1 MPGSHISSSEM
12 QDECPTWDLSD
23 LYNDIDDQAIIRD
36 LDFCR
41 REAGRLEAAWRGN
54 IASASADDL
63 ASLISDY
70 EAVLEAL
77 GKAQSHAQLL
87 FAAST
92 TDPSISRHSQS
103 MREAGAQIGA
113 MLLFVE
119 LEIANLDAQHIDMLA
134 KTPSL
139 AQWQPWLRRV
149 RAWAPHQLS
158 PDMEKMLAERAPS
171 GRGAWVRLFDE
182 TAAGMRF
189 PFGGADVTEAEILNS
204 LSSADAGERKEA
216 GASLSG
222 TLKANERLLS
232 LVLNTIAKDK
242 EVEDRWRQFKRPVA
256 SRNLDNDVDDEV
268 VDALVAAVDDRN
280 ADLAHRYYRLKAGWL
295 GGKSIDWW
303 DRNAPLP
310 DDDDR
315 MFSWDDAQ
323 QLVLDAFNGFDPE
336 MADLAVPFFSQNWID
351 AAPRAGKSSGAFS
364 HPVTPSAHPYILM
377 NFSGK
382 SRDVMTLAH
391 EMGHGIHQ
399 RLAAE
404 RGYLMSDTPLTLA
417 ETASVFAEMLAFRR
431 LVDATDDPAIRRRL
445 LAGKVEDMLN
455 TVVRQIA
462 FHNFE
467 TRLHDA
473 RRIAELTAEE
483 ISDIW
488 METQRAALGPAV
500 TIGDDYRPIWGYI
513 PHFVHT
519 PFYVYAYAFGDCL
532 VNALWQSYQNAQATG
547 DADGFVTSYR
557 NLLQAGGTE
566 RYDTALARFGLD
578 PRDPAF
584 WSMGL
589 DMISGMIDELEGL
602 S

>member
-1 MPGSHISSSEM
+1 MPDS
-12 QDECPTWDLSD
+12 CPTWDLTD
-23 LYNDIDDQAIIRD
+23 LYEGIGDDAIAAD
-36 LDFCR
+36 LARCR
-41 REAGRLEAAWRGN
+41 REAERMESAWQGKIGN
-54 IASASADDL
+54 ATPQDL
-63 ASLISDY
+63 ATLIADY
-70 EAVLEAL
+70 EQVLEAL

-92 TDPSISRHSQS
+92 TDAQIARHHQSI
-103 MREAGAQIGA
+103 REASADIGA
-113 MLLFVE
+113 RLLFVE
-119 LEIANLDAQHIDMLA
+119 LEIAAL
-134 KTPSL
+134 PSDHVDRL
-139 AQWQPWLRRV
+139 LETAEFAVWQPWLRRV
-149 RAWAPHQLS
+149 RAFAPHQLS
-158 PDMEKMLAERAPS
+158 PDMERMLAERAPS

-182 TAAGMRF
+182 TAAGLRF
-189 PFGGADVTEAEILNS
+189 PFGDAEVTEAEVLNK
-204 LSSADAGERKEA
+204 LSSPDADERREA
-216 GASLSG
+216 GASLSQ

-242 EVEDRWRQFKRPVA
+242 EVEDRWRGFARPVA
-256 SRNLDNDVDDEV
+256 SRNLDNDVDDQT

-280 ADLAHRYYRLKAGWL
+280 ADLSHRYYRLKAGWM
-295 GGKSIDWW
+295 GGDTLNWW

-310 DDDDR
+310 SDDDR
-315 MFSWDDAQ
+315 KFSWDEAR
-323 QLVLDAFNGFDPE
+323 QLVLASFDGFDPQ
-336 MADLAVPFFSQNWID
+336 MAAQAEPFFTRNWID
-351 AAPRAGKSSGAFS
+351 AEPRAGKSSGAFS

-399 RLAAE
+399 RLAAD

-417 ETASVFAEMLAFRR
+417 ETASVFAEMLTFRR
-431 LVDATDDPAIRRRL
+431 LVDSTDDPAIRQRL

-455 TVVRQIA
+455 TVVRQVA

-467 TRLHDA
+467 TRFHDA
-473 RRIAELTAEE
+473 RRNAELTSDE

-488 METQRAALGPAV
+488 METQRAALGPAIK
-500 TIGDDYRPIWGYI
+500 TGDDYRPIWGYI

-532 VNALWQSYQNAQATG
+532 VNALWQTYQSAQADG
-547 DADGFVTSYR
+547 QAADFVASYR
-557 NLLQAGGTE
+557 SLLQAGGTE
-566 RYDTALARFGLD
+566 RYDIALQRFGLD

>member
-1 MPGSHISSSEM
+1 MPDS
-12 QDECPTWDLSD
+12 CPTWDLTD
-23 LYNDIDDQAIIRD
+23 LYEGIGDDAI
-36 LDFCR
+36 
-41 REAGRLEAAWRGN
+41 AA
-54 IASASADDL
+54 DL
-63 ASLISDY
+63 ARCRGEAERMERGWQGKIGDATPQDLATLIADY
-70 EAVLEAL
+70 EQVLEAL

-92 TDPSISRHSQS
+92 TDAQIARHHQSI
-103 MREAGAQIGA
+103 REASADIGA
-113 MLLFVE
+113 RLLFVE
-119 LEIANLDAQHIDMLA
+119 LEIAALPSDHVDRLLE
-134 KTPSL
+134 TPEF
-139 AQWQPWLRRV
+139 AAWQPWLRWV
-149 RAWAPHQLS
+149 RAFAPHQLS
-158 PDMEKMLAERAPS
+158 PDMERMLAERAPS

-182 TAAGMRF
+182 TAAGLRF
-189 PFGGADVTEAEILNS
+189 PFGDAEVTEAEVLNK
-204 LSSADAGERKEA
+204 LSSPDADERREA
-216 GASLSG
+216 GASLSQ

-242 EVEDRWRQFKRPVA
+242 EVEDRWRGFARPVA
-256 SRNLDNDVDDEV
+256 SRNLDNDVDDQT

-280 ADLAHRYYRLKAGWL
+280 ADLSHRYYRLKAGWM
-295 GGKSIDWW
+295 GGDTLNWW

-310 DDDDR
+310 SDDDR
-315 MFSWDDAQ
+315 KFSWDEAR
-323 QLVLDAFNGFDPE
+323 QLVLASFDGFDPQ
-336 MADLAVPFFSQNWID
+336 MAAQAEPFFTRNWID
-351 AAPRAGKSSGAFS
+351 AEPRAGKSSGAFS

-399 RLAAE
+399 RLAAD

-417 ETASVFAEMLAFRR
+417 ETASVFAEMLTFRR
-431 LVDATDDPAIRRRL
+431 LVDSTDDPAIRQRL

-455 TVVRQIA
+455 TVVRQVA

-467 TRLHDA
+467 TRFHDA
-473 RRIAELTAEE
+473 RRNAELTSDE

-488 METQRAALGPAV
+488 METQRAALGPAIK
-500 TIGDDYRPIWGYI
+500 TGDDYRPIWGYI

-532 VNALWQSYQNAQATG
+532 VNALWQTYQSAQADG
-547 DADGFVTSYR
+547 QAADFVASYR
-557 NLLQAGGTE
+557 SLLQAGGTE
-566 RYDTALARFGLD
+566 RYDIALQRFGLD

>member
-1 MPGSHISSSEM
+1 MPDS
-12 QDECPTWDLSD
+12 CPTWDLTD
-23 LYNDIDDQAIIRD
+23 LYDGIADGAIAADIAA
-36 LDFCR
+36 CR
-41 REAGRLEAAWRGN
+41 QEAEQLEAAWQGRLADADGAALAGL
-54 IASASADDL
+54 IA
-63 ASLISDY
+63 DY
-70 EAVLEAL
+70 ERILEML

-92 TDPSISRHSQS
+92 TDSQIARHHQSI
-103 MREAGAQIGA
+103 REASADIGA
-113 MLLFVE
+113 RLLFIE
-119 LEIANLDAQHIDMLA
+119 LELAALDDAHVTQLLDTPALA
-134 KTPSL
+134 V
-139 AQWQPWLRRV
+139 WQPWLRRV
-149 RAWAPHQLS
+149 RAWAPHQLA
-158 PDMEKMLAERAPS
+158 PDMERMLAERAPS

-182 TAAGMRF
+182 TAAALRF
-189 PFGGADVTEAEILNS
+189 PFGGADVTEAEILNALSSPNGDERRAAGES
-204 LSSADAGERKEA
+204 LST
-216 GASLSG
+216 
-222 TLKANERLLS
+222 TLKDNERLLS

-242 EVEDRWRQFKRPVA
+242 EVEDRWRGFARPVD
-256 SRNLDNDVDDEV
+256 SRNLDNDVDDDT
-268 VDALVAAVDDRN
+268 VDALVGAVDSRN
-280 ADLAHRYYRLKAGWL
+280 ADLAHRYYRLKAGWM
-295 GGKSIDWW
+295 GGETINWW

-310 DDDDR
+310 GGDDR
-315 MFSWDDAQ
+315 QFSWDEAR
-323 QLVLDAFNGFDPE
+323 QLVLDSFAGFDQQ
-336 MADLAVPFFSQNWID
+336 MAEQAEPFFSRNWID
-351 AAPRAGKSSGAFS
+351 AEPRAGKSSGAFS

-399 RLAAE
+399 RLAAD

-431 LVDATDDPAIRRRL
+431 LVDSADDPAIRRRL

-467 TRLHDA
+467 TRFHDA
-473 RRIAELTAEE
+473 RRNAELTAEE

-488 METQRAALGPAV
+488 METQRAALGPSVV
-500 TIGDDYRPIWGYI
+500 TGDDYRPIWGYI

-532 VNALWQSYQNAQATG
+532 VNALWQSYQLAQVGGQAP
-547 DADGFVTSYR
+547 DFVNGYR

-566 RYDTALARFGLD
+566 RYDVALQRFDLD

-584 WSMGL
+584 WSLGL

>member
-1 MPGSHISSSEM
+1 MPDS
-12 QDECPTWDLSD
+12 CPTWDLTD
-23 LYNDIDDQAIIRD
+23 LYEGIGDDAIAAD
-36 LDFCR
+36 LARCR
-41 REAGRLEAAWRGN
+41 REAERMESAWQGKIGN
-54 IASASADDL
+54 ATPQDL
-63 ASLISDY
+63 ATLIADY
-70 EAVLEAL
+70 EQVLEAL

-92 TDPSISRHSQS
+92 TDAQIARHHQSI
-103 MREAGAQIGA
+103 REASADIGA
-113 MLLFVE
+113 RLLFVE
-119 LEIANLDAQHIDMLA
+119 LEIAALPSDHVDRLLE
-134 KTPSL
+134 TPEF
-139 AQWQPWLRRV
+139 AAWQPWLRRV
-149 RAWAPHQLS
+149 RAFAPHQLS
-158 PDMEKMLAERAPS
+158 PDMERMLAERAPS

-182 TAAGMRF
+182 TAAGLRF
-189 PFGGADVTEAEILNS
+189 PFGDAEVTEAEVLNK
-204 LSSADAGERKEA
+204 LSSPDADERREA
-216 GASLSG
+216 GASLSQ

-242 EVEDRWRQFKRPVA
+242 EVEDRWRGFARPVA
-256 SRNLDNDVDDEV
+256 SRNLDNDVDDQT

-280 ADLAHRYYRLKAGWL
+280 ADLSHRYYRLKAGWM
-295 GGKSIDWW
+295 GGDTLNWW

-310 DDDDR
+310 SDDDR
-315 MFSWDDAQ
+315 KFSWDEAR
-323 QLVLDAFNGFDPE
+323 QLVLASFDGFDPQ
-336 MADLAVPFFSQNWID
+336 MAAQAEPFFTRNWID
-351 AAPRAGKSSGAFS
+351 AEPRAGKSSGAFS

-399 RLAAE
+399 RLAAD

-417 ETASVFAEMLAFRR
+417 ETASVFAEMLTFRR
-431 LVDATDDPAIRRRL
+431 LVDSTDDPGIRQRL

-455 TVVRQIA
+455 TVVRQVA

-467 TRLHDA
+467 TRFHDA
-473 RRIAELTAEE
+473 RRNAELTSDE

-488 METQRAALGPAV
+488 METQRAALGPAIK
-500 TIGDDYRPIWGYI
+500 TGDDYRPIWGYI

-532 VNALWQSYQNAQATG
+532 VNALWQTYQSAQADG
-547 DADGFVTSYR
+547 QAADFVASYR
-557 NLLQAGGTE
+557 SLLQAGGTE
-566 RYDTALARFGLD
+566 RYDIALQRFGLD

>member
-1 MPGSHISSSEM
+1 MES
-12 QDECPTWDLSD
+12 
-23 LYNDIDDQAIIRD
+23 
-36 LDFCR
+36 
-41 REAGRLEAAWRGN
+41 AWQGKIGN
-54 IASASADDL
+54 ATPQDL
-63 ASLISDY
+63 ATLIADY
-70 EAVLEAL
+70 EQVLEAL

-92 TDPSISRHSQS
+92 TDAQIARHHQSI
-103 MREAGAQIGA
+103 REASADIGA
-113 MLLFVE
+113 RLLFVE
-119 LEIANLDAQHIDMLA
+119 LEIAAL
-134 KTPSL
+134 PSDHVDRL
-139 AQWQPWLRRV
+139 LETAEFAAWQPWLRRV
-149 RAWAPHQLS
+149 RAFAPHQLS
-158 PDMEKMLAERAPS
+158 PDMERMLAERAPS

-182 TAAGMRF
+182 TAAGLRF
-189 PFGGADVTEAEILNS
+189 PFGDAEVTEAEVLNK
-204 LSSADAGERKEA
+204 LSSPDADERREA
-216 GASLSG
+216 GASLSQ

-242 EVEDRWRQFKRPVA
+242 EVEDRWRGFARPVA
-256 SRNLDNDVDDEV
+256 SRNLDNDVDDQT
-268 VDALVAAVDDRN
+268 VDALVAAVEDRN
-280 ADLAHRYYRLKAGWL
+280 ADLSHRYYRLKAGWM
-295 GGKSIDWW
+295 GGDTLNWW

-310 DDDDR
+310 SDDDR
-315 MFSWDDAQ
+315 KFSWDEAR
-323 QLVLDAFNGFDPE
+323 QLVLASFDGFDPQ
-336 MADLAVPFFSQNWID
+336 MAAQAEPFFTRNWID
-351 AAPRAGKSSGAFS
+351 AEPRAGKSSGAFS

-399 RLAAE
+399 RLAAD

-417 ETASVFAEMLAFRR
+417 ETASVFAEMLTFRR
-431 LVDATDDPAIRRRL
+431 LVDSTDDPAIRQRL

-455 TVVRQIA
+455 TVVRQVA

-467 TRLHDA
+467 TRFHDA
-473 RRIAELTAEE
+473 RRNAELTSDE

-488 METQRAALGPAV
+488 METQRAALGPAIK
-500 TIGDDYRPIWGYI
+500 TGDDYRPIWGYI

-532 VNALWQSYQNAQATG
+532 VNALWQTYQSAQADG
-547 DADGFVTSYR
+547 QAADFVASYR
-557 NLLQAGGTE
+557 SLLQAGGTE
-566 RYDTALARFGLD
+566 RYDIALQRFGLD

>member
-1 MPGSHISSSEM
+1 MPDS
-12 QDECPTWDLSD
+12 CPTWDLTD
-23 LYNDIDDQAIIRD
+23 LYDGIADGAIAADIAACQQ
-36 LDFCR
+36 
-41 REAGRLEAAWRGN
+41 EAEQLEAAWQGRLADADGAALAGL
-54 IASASADDL
+54 IA
-63 ASLISDY
+63 DY
-70 EAVLEAL
+70 ERILEIL

-92 TDPSISRHSQS
+92 TDSQIARHHQSI
-103 MREAGAQIGA
+103 REASADIGA
-113 MLLFVE
+113 RLLFIE
-119 LEIANLDAQHIDMLA
+119 LELAALDDAHVTQLLDTPALA
-134 KTPSL
+134 V
-139 AQWQPWLRRV
+139 WQPWLRRV
-149 RAWAPHQLS
+149 RAWAPHQLA
-158 PDMEKMLAERAPS
+158 PDMERMLAERAPS

-182 TAAGMRF
+182 TAAALRF
-189 PFGGADVTEAEILNS
+189 PFGGADVTEAEILNALSSPNGDERRAAGES
-204 LSSADAGERKEA
+204 LST
-216 GASLSG
+216 
-222 TLKANERLLS
+222 TLKDNERLLS

-242 EVEDRWRQFKRPVA
+242 EVEDRWRGFARPVD
-256 SRNLDNDVDDEV
+256 SRNLNNDVDDDT
-268 VDALVAAVDDRN
+268 VDALVGAVDSRN
-280 ADLAHRYYRLKAGWL
+280 ADLAHRYYRLKAGWM
-295 GGKSIDWW
+295 GGEAINWW

-310 DDDDR
+310 GGDDR
-315 MFSWDDAQ
+315 QFSWDEAR
-323 QLVLDAFNGFDPE
+323 QLVLDSFAGFDQQ
-336 MADLAVPFFSQNWID
+336 MAEQAVPFFSRNWID
-351 AAPRAGKSSGAFS
+351 AEPRAGKSSGAFS

-399 RLAAE
+399 RLAAD

-431 LVDATDDPAIRRRL
+431 LVDSADDPAIRRRL

-467 TRLHDA
+467 TRFHDA
-473 RRIAELTAEE
+473 RRNAELTAEE

-488 METQRAALGPAV
+488 METQRAALGPSVV
-500 TIGDDYRPIWGYI
+500 TGDDYRPIWGYI

-532 VNALWQSYQNAQATG
+532 VNALWQSYQLAQAG
-547 DADGFVTSYR
+547 GQAADFVTGYR

-566 RYDTALARFGLD
+566 RYDVALQRFDLD

-584 WSMGL
+584 WSLGL

>member
-1 MPGSHISSSEM
+1 MPDS
-12 QDECPTWDLSD
+12 CPTWDLTD
-23 LYNDIDDQAIIRD
+23 LYDGIADGAIAADIAACGQ
-36 LDFCR
+36 
-41 REAGRLEAAWRGN
+41 EAEQLEAAWQGRLAVADGAALAGL
-54 IASASADDL
+54 IA
-63 ASLISDY
+63 DY
-70 EAVLEAL
+70 ERILEML

-92 TDPSISRHSQS
+92 TDSQIARHHQSI
-103 MREAGAQIGA
+103 REASADIGA
-113 MLLFVE
+113 RLLFIE
-119 LEIANLDAQHIDMLA
+119 LELAALDDAHVTQLLDTPALA
-134 KTPSL
+134 V
-139 AQWQPWLRRV
+139 WQPWLRRV
-149 RAWAPHQLS
+149 RAWAPHQLA
-158 PDMEKMLAERAPS
+158 PDMERMLAERAPS

-182 TAAGMRF
+182 TAAALRF
-189 PFGGADVTEAEILNS
+189 PFGEADVTEAEILNALSSPNGDERRAAGES
-204 LSSADAGERKEA
+204 LSA
-216 GASLSG
+216 
-222 TLKANERLLS
+222 TLKENERLLS

-242 EVEDRWRQFKRPVA
+242 EVEDRWRGFARPVDA
-256 SRNLDNDVDDEV
+256 RNLDNDVDDDT
-268 VDALVAAVDDRN
+268 VDALVGAVDSRN
-280 ADLAHRYYRLKAGWL
+280 ADLAHRYYRLKAGWM
-295 GGKSIDWW
+295 GSETINWW

-310 DDDDR
+310 GGDDR
-315 MFSWDDAQ
+315 QFSWDEAR
-323 QLVLDAFNGFDPE
+323 QLVLDSFAGFDKD
-336 MADLAVPFFSQNWID
+336 MAEQAEPFFSRNWID
-351 AAPRAGKSSGAFS
+351 AEPRAGKSSGAFS

-399 RLAAE
+399 RLAAD

-431 LVDATDDPAIRRRL
+431 LVDSADNPATRRRL

-467 TRLHDA
+467 TRFHNA
-473 RRIAELTAEE
+473 RRNAELTTEE

-488 METQRAALGPAV
+488 METQRAALGPSVV
-500 TIGDDYRPIWGYI
+500 TGDDYRPIWGYI

-532 VNALWQSYQNAQATG
+532 VNALWQSYQLAQAG
-547 DADGFVTSYR
+547 GQAADFVTGYR

-566 RYDTALARFGLD
+566 RYDVALRRFDLD

-584 WSMGL
+584 WSLGL
-589 DMISGMIDELEGL
+589 DMISGMIDELQGL

>member
-1 MPGSHISSSEM
+1 MPDS
-12 QDECPTWDLSD
+12 CPTWDLTD
-23 LYNDIDDQAIIRD
+23 LYDGIADGAIAADIAA
-36 LDFCR
+36 CR
-41 REAGRLEAAWRGN
+41 QEAEQLEAAWQGRLADADGAALAGL
-54 IASASADDL
+54 IA
-63 ASLISDY
+63 DY
-70 EAVLEAL
+70 ERILEML

-92 TDPSISRHSQS
+92 NDSQIARHHQSI
-103 MREAGAQIGA
+103 REASADIGA
-113 MLLFVE
+113 RLLFIE
-119 LEIANLDAQHIDMLA
+119 LELAALDNAHVTQLLDTPALA
-134 KTPSL
+134 V
-139 AQWQPWLRRV
+139 WQPWLRRV
-149 RAWAPHQLS
+149 RAWAPHQLA
-158 PDMEKMLAERAPS
+158 PDMERMLAERAPS

-182 TAAGMRF
+182 TAAALRF
-189 PFGGADVTEAEILNS
+189 PFGGADVTEAEILNALSSPNGDERRAAGES
-204 LSSADAGERKEA
+204 LSK
-216 GASLSG
+216 
-222 TLKANERLLS
+222 TLKDNERLLS

-242 EVEDRWRQFKRPVA
+242 EVEDRWRGFARPVD
-256 SRNLDNDVDDEV
+256 SRNLDNDVDDDT
-268 VDALVAAVDDRN
+268 VDALVGAVDSRN
-280 ADLAHRYYRLKAGWL
+280 ADLAHRYYRLKAGWM
-295 GGKSIDWW
+295 GGETINWW

-310 DDDDR
+310 GGDDR
-315 MFSWDDAQ
+315 QFSWDEAR
-323 QLVLDAFNGFDPE
+323 QLVLDSFAGFDQQ
-336 MADLAVPFFSQNWID
+336 MAEQAEPFFSRNWID
-351 AAPRAGKSSGAFS
+351 AEPRAGKSSGAFS

-399 RLAAE
+399 RLAAD

-431 LVDATDDPAIRRRL
+431 LVDSADNPATRRRL

-467 TRLHDA
+467 TRFHDA
-473 RRIAELTAEE
+473 RRNAELTAEE

-488 METQRAALGPAV
+488 METQRAALGPSVV
-500 TIGDDYRPIWGYI
+500 TGDDYRPIWGYI

-532 VNALWQSYQNAQATG
+532 VNALWQSYQLAQAG
-547 DADGFVTSYR
+547 GQAADFVTGYR

-566 RYDTALARFGLD
+566 RYDVALQRFDLD

-584 WSMGL
+584 WSLGL

>member
-1 MPGSHISSSEM
+1 MPDS
-12 QDECPTWDLSD
+12 CPTWDLTD
-23 LYNDIDDQAIIRD
+23 LYDGIADGAIAADIAA
-36 LDFCR
+36 CR
-41 REAGRLEAAWRGN
+41 QEAEQLEAAWQGRLADADGAALAGL
-54 IASASADDL
+54 IA
-63 ASLISDY
+63 DY
-70 EAVLEAL
+70 ERILEML

-92 TDPSISRHSQS
+92 TESQIARHHQSI
-103 MREAGAQIGA
+103 REASADIGA
-113 MLLFVE
+113 RLLFIE
-119 LEIANLDAQHIDMLA
+119 LELAALDDAHVTQLLDTPALA
-134 KTPSL
+134 V
-139 AQWQPWLRRV
+139 WQPWLRRV
-149 RAWAPHQLS
+149 RAWAPHQLA
-158 PDMEKMLAERAPS
+158 PDMERMLAERAPS

-182 TAAGMRF
+182 TAAALRF
-189 PFGGADVTEAEILNS
+189 PFGGADVTEAEILNALSSPNGDERRAAGES
-204 LSSADAGERKEA
+204 LST
-216 GASLSG
+216 
-222 TLKANERLLS
+222 TLKDNERLLS

-242 EVEDRWRQFKRPVA
+242 EVEDRWRGFARPVD
-256 SRNLDNDVDDEV
+256 SRNLDNDVDDDT
-268 VDALVAAVDDRN
+268 VDALVGAVDSRN
-280 ADLAHRYYRLKAGWL
+280 ADLAHRYYRLKAGWM
-295 GGKSIDWW
+295 GGETINWW

-310 DDDDR
+310 GGDDR
-315 MFSWDDAQ
+315 QFSWDEAR
-323 QLVLDAFNGFDPE
+323 QLVLDSFAGFDQQ
-336 MADLAVPFFSQNWID
+336 MAEQAEPFFSRNWID
-351 AAPRAGKSSGAFS
+351 AEPRAGKSSGAFS

-399 RLAAE
+399 RLAAD

-431 LVDATDDPAIRRRL
+431 LVDSADNLATRRRL

-467 TRLHDA
+467 TRFHDA
-473 RRIAELTAEE
+473 RRNAELTAEE

-488 METQRAALGPAV
+488 METQRAALGPSVV
-500 TIGDDYRPIWGYI
+500 TGDDYRPIWGYI

-532 VNALWQSYQNAQATG
+532 VNALWQSYQLAQAG
-547 DADGFVTSYR
+547 GQAADFVTGYR

-566 RYDTALARFGLD
+566 RYDVALQRFDLD

-584 WSMGL
+584 WSLGL

>member
-1 MPGSHISSSEM
+1 MPDS
-12 QDECPTWDLSD
+12 CPTWDLTD
-23 LYNDIDDQAIIRD
+23 LYDGIADGAIAADIAACGQ
-36 LDFCR
+36 
-41 REAGRLEAAWRGN
+41 EAEQLEAAWQGRLADADGAALAGL
-54 IASASADDL
+54 IA
-63 ASLISDY
+63 DY
-70 EAVLEAL
+70 ERILEML

-92 TDPSISRHSQS
+92 TDSQIARHHQSI
-103 MREAGAQIGA
+103 REASADIGA
-113 MLLFVE
+113 RLLFIE
-119 LEIANLDAQHIDMLA
+119 LELAALGDAHITQLLDTPALA
-134 KTPSL
+134 V
-139 AQWQPWLRRV
+139 WQPWLRRV
-149 RAWAPHQLS
+149 RAWAPHQLA
-158 PDMEKMLAERAPS
+158 PDMERMLAERAPS

-182 TAAGMRF
+182 TAAALRF
-189 PFGGADVTEAEILNS
+189 PFGEADVTEAEILNALSSPNGDERRAAGES
-204 LSSADAGERKEA
+204 LSA
-216 GASLSG
+216 
-222 TLKANERLLS
+222 TLKENERLLS

-242 EVEDRWRQFKRPVA
+242 EVEDRWRGFARPVD
-256 SRNLDNDVDDEV
+256 SRNLDNDVDDDT
-268 VDALVAAVDDRN
+268 VDALVGAVDSRN
-280 ADLAHRYYRLKAGWL
+280 ADLAHRYYRLKAGWM
-295 GGKSIDWW
+295 GSETINWW

-310 DDDDR
+310 GGDDR
-315 MFSWDDAQ
+315 QFSWDEAR
-323 QLVLDAFNGFDPE
+323 QLVLDSFAGFDKD
-336 MADLAVPFFSQNWID
+336 MAEQAEPFFSRNWID
-351 AAPRAGKSSGAFS
+351 AEPRAGKSSGAFS

-399 RLAAE
+399 RLAAD

-431 LVDATDDPAIRRRL
+431 LVDSADNPATRRRL

-467 TRLHDA
+467 TRFHDT
-473 RRIAELTAEE
+473 RRNAELTAEE

-488 METQRAALGPAV
+488 METQRAALGPFVV
-500 TIGDDYRPIWGYI
+500 TGDDYRPIWGYI

-532 VNALWQSYQNAQATG
+532 VNALWQSYQLAQAG
-547 DADGFVTSYR
+547 GQAADFVTGYR

-566 RYDTALARFGLD
+566 RYDVALQRFDLD

-584 WSMGL
+584 WSLGL

>member
-1 MPGSHISSSEM
+1 MPDS
-12 QDECPTWDLSD
+12 CPTWDLTD
-23 LYNDIDDQAIIRD
+23 LYDGIADGAIAADIAA
-36 LDFCR
+36 CR
-41 REAGRLEAAWRGN
+41 QEAEQLEAAWQGRLADADGAALAGL
-54 IASASADDL
+54 IA
-63 ASLISDY
+63 DY
-70 EAVLEAL
+70 ERILEML

-92 TDPSISRHSQS
+92 TDSQIARHHQSI
-103 MREAGAQIGA
+103 REASADIGA
-113 MLLFVE
+113 RLLFIE
-119 LEIANLDAQHIDMLA
+119 LELAALDDAHVTQLLDTPALA
-134 KTPSL
+134 V
-139 AQWQPWLRRV
+139 WQPWLRRV
-149 RAWAPHQLS
+149 RAWAPHRLA
-158 PDMEKMLAERAPS
+158 PDMERMLAERAPS

-182 TAAGMRF
+182 TAAALRF
-189 PFGGADVTEAEILNS
+189 PFGGADVTEAEILNALSSPNGDERRAAGES
-204 LSSADAGERKEA
+204 LST
-216 GASLSG
+216 
-222 TLKANERLLS
+222 TLKDNERLLS

-242 EVEDRWRQFKRPVA
+242 EVEDRWRGFARPVD
-256 SRNLDNDVDDEV
+256 SRNLDNDVDDDT
-268 VDALVAAVDDRN
+268 VDALVGAVDSRN
-280 ADLAHRYYRLKAGWL
+280 ADLAHRYYRLKAGWM
-295 GGKSIDWW
+295 GGETINWW

-310 DDDDR
+310 GGDDKQ
-315 MFSWDDAQ
+315 FSWDEAR
-323 QLVLDAFNGFDPE
+323 QLVLDSFAGFDQQ
-336 MADLAVPFFSQNWID
+336 MAEQAEPFFSRNWID
-351 AAPRAGKSSGAFS
+351 AEPRAGKSSGAFS

-399 RLAAE
+399 RLAAD

-431 LVDATDDPAIRRRL
+431 LVDGADNPATRRRL

-467 TRLHDA
+467 TRFHDA
-473 RRIAELTAEE
+473 RRNAELTAEE

-488 METQRAALGPAV
+488 METQRAALGPSVV
-500 TIGDDYRPIWGYI
+500 TGDDYRPIWGYI

-532 VNALWQSYQNAQATG
+532 VNALWQSYQLAQAG
-547 DADGFVTSYR
+547 GQAADFVTGYR

-566 RYDTALARFGLD
+566 RYDVALQRFDLD

-584 WSMGL
+584 WSLGL

>member
-1 MPGSHISSSEM
+1 MPDS
-12 QDECPTWDLSD
+12 CPTWDLTD
-23 LYNDIDDQAIIRD
+23 LYEGIGDDAIAAD
-36 LDFCR
+36 LARCR
-41 REAGRLEAAWRGN
+41 REAERMESAWQGKIGN
-54 IASASADDL
+54 ARPQDL
-63 ASLISDY
+63 ATLIADY
-70 EAVLEAL
+70 EQVLEAL

-92 TDPSISRHSQS
+92 TDAQIARHHQSI
-103 MREAGAQIGA
+103 REASADIGA
-113 MLLFVE
+113 RLLFVE
-119 LEIANLDAQHIDMLA
+119 LEIAAL
-134 KTPSL
+134 PSDHVDRL
-139 AQWQPWLRRV
+139 LETAEFAVWQPWLRRV
-149 RAWAPHQLS
+149 RAFAPHQLS
-158 PDMEKMLAERAPS
+158 PDMERMLAERAPS

-182 TAAGMRF
+182 TAAGLRF
-189 PFGGADVTEAEILNS
+189 PFGDAEVTEAEVLNK
-204 LSSADAGERKEA
+204 LSSPDADERREA
-216 GASLSG
+216 GASLSQ

-242 EVEDRWRQFKRPVA
+242 EVEDRWRGFARPVA
-256 SRNLDNDVDDEV
+256 SRNLDNDVDDRT

-280 ADLAHRYYRLKAGWL
+280 ADLSHRYYRLKAGWM
-295 GGKSIDWW
+295 GGDTLNWW

-310 DDDDR
+310 SDDDR
-315 MFSWDDAQ
+315 KFSWDEAR
-323 QLVLDAFNGFDPE
+323 QLVLASFDEFDPQ
-336 MADLAVPFFSQNWID
+336 MAAQAEPFFTRNWID
-351 AAPRAGKSSGAFS
+351 AEPRAGKSSGAFS

-399 RLAAE
+399 RLAAD

-417 ETASVFAEMLAFRR
+417 ETASVFAEMLTFRR
-431 LVDATDDPAIRRRL
+431 LVDSTDDPAIRQRL

-455 TVVRQIA
+455 TVVRQVA

-467 TRLHDA
+467 TRFHDA
-473 RRIAELTAEE
+473 RRNAELTSDE

-488 METQRAALGPAV
+488 METQRAALGPAIK
-500 TIGDDYRPIWGYI
+500 TGDDYRPIWGYI

-532 VNALWQSYQNAQATG
+532 VNALWQTYQSAQADG
-547 DADGFVTSYR
+547 QAADFVASYR
-557 NLLQAGGTE
+557 SLLQAGGTE
-566 RYDTALARFGLD
+566 RYDIALQRFGLD

>member
-1 MPGSHISSSEM
+1 MPDS
-12 QDECPTWDLSD
+12 CPTWDLTD
-23 LYNDIDDQAIIRD
+23 LYDGIADGAIAADIAA
-36 LDFCR
+36 CR
-41 REAGRLEAAWRGN
+41 QEAEQLEAAWQGRLADADGAALAGL
-54 IASASADDL
+54 IA
-63 ASLISDY
+63 DY
-70 EAVLEAL
+70 ERILEML

-92 TDPSISRHSQS
+92 TDSQIARHHQSI
-103 MREAGAQIGA
+103 REASADIGA
-113 MLLFVE
+113 RLLFIE
-119 LEIANLDAQHIDMLA
+119 LELAALDDAHVTQLLDTPALA
-134 KTPSL
+134 V
-139 AQWQPWLRRV
+139 WQPWLRRV
-149 RAWAPHQLS
+149 RAWAPHQLA
-158 PDMEKMLAERAPS
+158 PDMERMLAERAPS

-182 TAAGMRF
+182 TAAALRF
-189 PFGGADVTEAEILNS
+189 PFGGADVTEAEILNALSSPNGDERRAAGES
-204 LSSADAGERKEA
+204 LST
-216 GASLSG
+216 
-222 TLKANERLLS
+222 TLKDNERLLS

-242 EVEDRWRQFKRPVA
+242 EVEDRWRGFARPVD
-256 SRNLDNDVDDEV
+256 SRNLDNDVDDDT
-268 VDALVAAVDDRN
+268 VDALFGAVDSRN
-280 ADLAHRYYRLKAGWL
+280 ADLAHRYYRLKAGWM
-295 GGKSIDWW
+295 GGETINWW

-310 DDDDR
+310 GGDDR
-315 MFSWDDAQ
+315 QFSWDEAR
-323 QLVLDAFNGFDPE
+323 QLVLDSFAGFDQQ
-336 MADLAVPFFSQNWID
+336 MAEQAEPFFSRNWID
-351 AAPRAGKSSGAFS
+351 AEPRAGKSSGAFS

-399 RLAAE
+399 RLAAD

-431 LVDATDDPAIRRRL
+431 LVDSADDPAIRRRL

-467 TRLHDA
+467 TRFHDA
-473 RRIAELTAEE
+473 RRNAELTAEE

-488 METQRAALGPAV
+488 METQRAALGPSVV
-500 TIGDDYRPIWGYI
+500 TGDDYRPIWGYI

-532 VNALWQSYQNAQATG
+532 VNALWQSYQLAQAG
-547 DADGFVTSYR
+547 GQAADFVTGYR

-566 RYDTALARFGLD
+566 RYDVALQRFDLD

-584 WSMGL
+584 WSLGL

>member
-1 MPGSHISSSEM
+1 MPDS
-12 QDECPTWDLSD
+12 CPTWDLTD
-23 LYNDIDDQAIIRD
+23 LYEGIGDDAIAAD
-36 LDFCR
+36 LARCR
-41 REAGRLEAAWRGN
+41 REAERMESAWQGKIGN
-54 IASASADDL
+54 ATPQDL
-63 ASLISDY
+63 ATLIADY
-70 EAVLEAL
+70 EQVLEAL

-92 TDPSISRHSQS
+92 TDAQIARHHQSI
-103 MREAGAQIGA
+103 REASADIGA
-113 MLLFVE
+113 RLLFVE
-119 LEIANLDAQHIDMLA
+119 LEIAAL
-134 KTPSL
+134 PSDHVDRL
-139 AQWQPWLRRV
+139 LETAEFAAWQPWLRRV
-149 RAWAPHQLS
+149 RAFAPHQLS
-158 PDMEKMLAERAPS
+158 PDMERMLAERAPS

-182 TAAGMRF
+182 TAAGLRF
-189 PFGGADVTEAEILNS
+189 PFGDAEVTEAEVLNK
-204 LSSADAGERKEA
+204 LSSPDADERREA
-216 GASLSG
+216 GASLSQ

-242 EVEDRWRQFKRPVA
+242 EVEDRWRGFARPVA
-256 SRNLDNDVDDEV
+256 SRNLDNDVDDQT
-268 VDALVAAVDDRN
+268 VDALVAAVDDCN
-280 ADLAHRYYRLKAGWL
+280 ADLSHRYYRLKAGWM
-295 GGKSIDWW
+295 GGDTLNWW

-310 DDDDR
+310 SDDDR
-315 MFSWDDAQ
+315 KFSWDEAR
-323 QLVLDAFNGFDPE
+323 QLVLASFDGFDPQ
-336 MADLAVPFFSQNWID
+336 MAAQAEPFFTRNWID
-351 AAPRAGKSSGAFS
+351 AEPRAGKSSGAFS

-399 RLAAE
+399 RLAAD

-417 ETASVFAEMLAFRR
+417 ETASVFAEMLTFRR
-431 LVDATDDPAIRRRL
+431 LVDSTDDPAIRQRL

-455 TVVRQIA
+455 TVVRQVA

-467 TRLHDA
+467 TRFHDA
-473 RRIAELTAEE
+473 RRNAELTSDE

-488 METQRAALGPAV
+488 METQRAALGPAIK
-500 TIGDDYRPIWGYI
+500 TGDDYRPIWGYI

-532 VNALWQSYQNAQATG
+532 VNALWQTYQSAQADG
-547 DADGFVTSYR
+547 QAADFVASYR
-557 NLLQAGGTE
+557 SLLQAGGTE
-566 RYDTALARFGLD
+566 RYDIALQRFGLD

>member
-1 MPGSHISSSEM
+1 MPDS
-12 QDECPTWDLSD
+12 CPTWDLTD
-23 LYNDIDDQAIIRD
+23 LYDGIADGAIAADIAA
-36 LDFCR
+36 CR
-41 REAGRLEAAWRGN
+41 QEAEQLEAAWQGRLADADGAALAGL
-54 IASASADDL
+54 IA
-63 ASLISDY
+63 DY
-70 EAVLEAL
+70 ERILEML

-92 TDPSISRHSQS
+92 TDSQIARHHQSI
-103 MREAGAQIGA
+103 REASADIGA
-113 MLLFVE
+113 RLLFIE
-119 LEIANLDAQHIDMLA
+119 LELAALDDAHITQLLDTPALA
-134 KTPSL
+134 V
-139 AQWQPWLRRV
+139 WQPWLRRV
-149 RAWAPHQLS
+149 RAWAPHQLA
-158 PDMEKMLAERAPS
+158 PDMERMLAERAPS

-182 TAAGMRF
+182 TAAALRF
-189 PFGGADVTEAEILNS
+189 PFGEADVTEAEILNALSSPNGDERRAAGES
-204 LSSADAGERKEA
+204 LST
-216 GASLSG
+216 
-222 TLKANERLLS
+222 TLKDNERLLS

-242 EVEDRWRQFKRPVA
+242 EVEDRWRGFARPVD
-256 SRNLDNDVDDEV
+256 SRNLDNDVDDDT
-268 VDALVAAVDDRN
+268 VDALVGAVDSRN
-280 ADLAHRYYRLKAGWL
+280 ADLAHRYYRLKAGWM
-295 GGKSIDWW
+295 GGETINWW

-310 DDDDR
+310 GGDDR
-315 MFSWDDAQ
+315 QFSWDEAR
-323 QLVLDAFNGFDPE
+323 QLVLDSFAGFDQQ
-336 MADLAVPFFSQNWID
+336 MAEQAEPFFSRNWID
-351 AAPRAGKSSGAFS
+351 AEPRAGKSSGAFS

-399 RLAAE
+399 RLAAD

-431 LVDATDDPAIRRRL
+431 LVDSADNPATRRRL

-467 TRLHDA
+467 TRFHDA
-473 RRIAELTAEE
+473 RRNAELTAEE

-488 METQRAALGPAV
+488 METQRAALGPSVV
-500 TIGDDYRPIWGYI
+500 TGDDYRPIWGYI

-532 VNALWQSYQNAQATG
+532 VNALWQSYQLAQAG
-547 DADGFVTSYR
+547 GQAADFVTGYR

-566 RYDTALARFGLD
+566 RYDVALQRFDLD

-584 WSMGL
+584 WSLGL

>member
-1 MPGSHISSSEM
+1 MPDS
-12 QDECPTWDLSD
+12 CPTWDLTD
-23 LYNDIDDQAIIRD
+23 LYEGIGDDAIAAD
-36 LDFCR
+36 LARCR
-41 REAGRLEAAWRGN
+41 REAERMESAWQGKIGN
-54 IASASADDL
+54 ATPQDL
-63 ASLISDY
+63 ATLIADY
-70 EAVLEAL
+70 EQVLEAL

-92 TDPSISRHSQS
+92 TDAQIARHHQSI
-103 MREAGAQIGA
+103 REASADIGA
-113 MLLFVE
+113 RLLFVE
-119 LEIANLDAQHIDMLA
+119 LEIAAL
-134 KTPSL
+134 PSDHVDRL
-139 AQWQPWLRRV
+139 LETAEFAAWQPWLRRV
-149 RAWAPHQLS
+149 RAFAPHQLS
-158 PDMEKMLAERAPS
+158 PDMERMLAERAPS

-182 TAAGMRF
+182 TAAGLRF
-189 PFGGADVTEAEILNS
+189 PFGDAEVTEAEVLNK
-204 LSSADAGERKEA
+204 LSSPDADERREA
-216 GASLSG
+216 GASLSQ

-242 EVEDRWRQFKRPVA
+242 EVEDRWRGFARPVA
-256 SRNLDNDVDDEV
+256 SRNLDNDVDDQT

-280 ADLAHRYYRLKAGWL
+280 ADLSHRYYRLKAGWM
-295 GGKSIDWW
+295 GGDTLNWW

-310 DDDDR
+310 SDDDR
-315 MFSWDDAQ
+315 KFSWDEAR
-323 QLVLDAFNGFDPE
+323 QLVLASFDGFDPQ
-336 MADLAVPFFSQNWID
+336 MAAQAEPFFTRNWID
-351 AAPRAGKSSGAFS
+351 AEPRAGKSSGAFS

-399 RLAAE
+399 RLAAD

-417 ETASVFAEMLAFRR
+417 ETASVFAEMLTFRR
-431 LVDATDDPAIRRRL
+431 LVDSTDDPAIRQRL

-455 TVVRQIA
+455 TVVRQVA

-467 TRLHDA
+467 TRFHDA
-473 RRIAELTAEE
+473 RRNAELTSDE

-488 METQRAALGPAV
+488 METQRAALGPA
-500 TIGDDYRPIWGYI
+500 IKKGDDYRPIWGYI

-532 VNALWQSYQNAQATG
+532 VNALWQTYQSAQADG
-547 DADGFVTSYR
+547 QAADFVASYR
-557 NLLQAGGTE
+557 SLLQAGGTE
-566 RYDTALARFGLD
+566 RYDIALQRFGLD

>member
-1 MPGSHISSSEM
+1 MPDS
-12 QDECPTWDLSD
+12 CPTWDLTD
-23 LYNDIDDQAIIRD
+23 LYDGIADGAIAADIAA
-36 LDFCR
+36 CR
-41 REAGRLEAAWRGN
+41 QEAEQLEAAWQGRLADADGAALAGL
-54 IASASADDL
+54 IA
-63 ASLISDY
+63 DY
-70 EAVLEAL
+70 ERILEML

-92 TDPSISRHSQS
+92 TDSQIARHHQSI
-103 MREAGAQIGA
+103 REASADIGA
-113 MLLFVE
+113 RLLFIE
-119 LEIANLDAQHIDMLA
+119 LELAALDDAHVTQLLDTPALA
-134 KTPSL
+134 V
-139 AQWQPWLRRV
+139 WQPWLRRV
-149 RAWAPHQLS
+149 RAWAPHQLA
-158 PDMEKMLAERAPS
+158 PDMERMLAERAPS

-182 TAAGMRF
+182 TAAALRF
-189 PFGGADVTEAEILNS
+189 PFGGADVTEAEILNALSSPNGDERRAAGES
-204 LSSADAGERKEA
+204 LST
-216 GASLSG
+216 
-222 TLKANERLLS
+222 TLKDNERLLS
-232 LVLNTIAKDK
+232 LVLNTNAKDK
-242 EVEDRWRQFKRPVA
+242 EVEDRWRGFARPVE
-256 SRNLDNDVDDEV
+256 SRNLDNDVDDDT
-268 VDALVAAVDDRN
+268 VDALVGAVDSRN
-280 ADLAHRYYRLKAGWL
+280 ADLAHRYYRLKAGWM
-295 GGKSIDWW
+295 GGETINWW

-310 DDDDR
+310 GGDDR
-315 MFSWDDAQ
+315 QFSWDEAR
-323 QLVLDAFNGFDPE
+323 QLVLDSFAGFDQQ
-336 MADLAVPFFSQNWID
+336 MAEQAEPFFSRNWID
-351 AAPRAGKSSGAFS
+351 AEPRAGKSSGAFS

-399 RLAAE
+399 RLAAD

-431 LVDATDDPAIRRRL
+431 LVDSADDPAIRRRL

-467 TRLHDA
+467 TRFHDA
-473 RRIAELTAEE
+473 RRNAELTAEE

-488 METQRAALGPAV
+488 METQRAALGPSV
-500 TIGDDYRPIWGYI
+500 MTGDDYRPIWGYI

-532 VNALWQSYQNAQATG
+532 VNALWQSYQLAQAG
-547 DADGFVTSYR
+547 GQAADFVTGYR

-566 RYDTALARFGLD
+566 RYDVALQRFDLD

-584 WSMGL
+584 WSLGL

>member
-1 MPGSHISSSEM
+1 MPDS
-12 QDECPTWDLSD
+12 CPTWDLTD
-23 LYNDIDDQAIIRD
+23 LYDGIADGAIAADIAA
-36 LDFCR
+36 CR
-41 REAGRLEAAWRGN
+41 QEAEQLEAAWQGRLADADGAALAGL
-54 IASASADDL
+54 IA
-63 ASLISDY
+63 DY
-70 EAVLEAL
+70 ERILEML

-92 TDPSISRHSQS
+92 TDSQIARHHQSI
-103 MREAGAQIGA
+103 REASADIGA
-113 MLLFVE
+113 RLLFIE
-119 LEIANLDAQHIDMLA
+119 LELAALDDAHVTQLLDTPPLA
-134 KTPSL
+134 V
-139 AQWQPWLRRV
+139 WQPWLRRV
-149 RAWAPHQLS
+149 RAWAPHQLA
-158 PDMEKMLAERAPS
+158 PDMERMLAERAPS

-182 TAAGMRF
+182 TAAALRF
-189 PFGGADVTEAEILNS
+189 PFGGADVTEAEILNA
-204 LSSADAGERKEA
+204 LSSPNGDERRAAGET
-216 GASLSG
+216 LST
-222 TLKANERLLS
+222 TLKDNERLLS

-242 EVEDRWRQFKRPVA
+242 EVEDRWRGFARPVD
-256 SRNLDNDVDDEV
+256 SRNLDNDVDDDT
-268 VDALVAAVDDRN
+268 VDALVGAVDSRN
-280 ADLAHRYYRLKAGWL
+280 ADLAHRYYRLKAGWM
-295 GGKSIDWW
+295 GGETINWW

-310 DDDDR
+310 GGDDR
-315 MFSWDDAQ
+315 QFSWDEAR
-323 QLVLDAFNGFDPE
+323 QLVLDSFAGFDQQ
-336 MADLAVPFFSQNWID
+336 MAEQAEPFFSRNWID
-351 AAPRAGKSSGAFS
+351 AEPRAGKSSGAFS

-399 RLAAE
+399 RLAAD

-431 LVDATDDPAIRRRL
+431 LVDSADNPATRRRL

-467 TRLHDA
+467 TRFHDA
-473 RRIAELTAEE
+473 RRNAELTAEE

-488 METQRAALGPAV
+488 METQRAALGPSVVA
-500 TIGDDYRPIWGYI
+500 GDDYRPIWGYI

-532 VNALWQSYQNAQATG
+532 VNALWQSYQLAQAG
-547 DADGFVTSYR
+547 GQAADFVTGYR

-566 RYDTALARFGLD
+566 RYDVALQRFDLD

-584 WSMGL
+584 WSLGL

>member
-1 MPGSHISSSEM
+1 MES
-12 QDECPTWDLSD
+12 
-23 LYNDIDDQAIIRD
+23 
-36 LDFCR
+36 
-41 REAGRLEAAWRGN
+41 AWQGKIGN
-54 IASASADDL
+54 ATPQDL
-63 ASLISDY
+63 ATLIADY
-70 EAVLEAL
+70 EQVLEAL

-92 TDPSISRHSQS
+92 TDAQIARHHQSI
-103 MREAGAQIGA
+103 REASADIGA
-113 MLLFVE
+113 RLLFVE
-119 LEIANLDAQHIDMLA
+119 LEIAAL
-134 KTPSL
+134 PSDHVDRL
-139 AQWQPWLRRV
+139 LETAEFAAWQPWLRRV
-149 RAWAPHQLS
+149 RAFAPHQLS
-158 PDMEKMLAERAPS
+158 PDMERMLAERAPS

-182 TAAGMRF
+182 TAAGLRF
-189 PFGGADVTEAEILNS
+189 PFGDAEVTEAEVLNK
-204 LSSADAGERKEA
+204 LSSPDADERREA
-216 GASLSG
+216 GASLSQ

-242 EVEDRWRQFKRPVA
+242 EVEDRWRGFARPVA
-256 SRNLDNDVDDEV
+256 SRNLDNDVDDQT

-280 ADLAHRYYRLKAGWL
+280 ADLSHRYYRLKAGWM
-295 GGKSIDWW
+295 GGDTLNWW

-310 DDDDR
+310 SDDDR
-315 MFSWDDAQ
+315 KFSWDEAR
-323 QLVLDAFNGFDPE
+323 QLVLASFDGFDPQ
-336 MADLAVPFFSQNWID
+336 MAAQAEPFFTRNWID
-351 AAPRAGKSSGAFS
+351 AEPRAGKSSGAFS

-399 RLAAE
+399 RLAAD

-417 ETASVFAEMLAFRR
+417 ETASVFAEMLTFRR
-431 LVDATDDPAIRRRL
+431 LVDSTDDPAIRQRL

-455 TVVRQIA
+455 TVVRQVA

-467 TRLHDA
+467 TRFHDA
-473 RRIAELTAEE
+473 RRNAELTSDE

-488 METQRAALGPAV
+488 METQRAALGPAIK
-500 TIGDDYRPIWGYI
+500 TGDDYRPIWGYI

-532 VNALWQSYQNAQATG
+532 VNALWQTYQSAQADG
-547 DADGFVTSYR
+547 QAADFVASYR
-557 NLLQAGGTE
+557 SLLQAGGTE
-566 RYDTALARFGLD
+566 RYDIALQRFGLD
-578 PRDPAF
+578 PRGPAF